1 MCLCYNCEVIS
12 LLHRVTW
19 AAIYWDTLNRQCRF
33 NKMAGRI
40 SASKEA
46 LLFLIVHFDAD
57 QCEKNEWTMWTPW
70 EMGSTHVVKSGRW
83 FLISQVI
90 TLNMPHAQKPCEIWF
105 LLIHEGRAV
114 EGLIAVSKGS
124 SEHVWNAYIFDSY
137 PGPSFSWE
145 AVATVSSMLGWVL
158 EWWAAPATWGSLL
171 LALS

>member
-1 MCLCYNCEVIS
+1 MKSYRCFIAWHGQQSIE
-12 LLHRVTW
+12 
-19 AAIYWDTLNRQCRF
+19 TLW
-33 NKMAGRI
+33 I
-40 SASKEA
+40 DSADSTKWLGEFLPA
-46 LLFLIVHFDAD
+46 KRHCFFLIVHFDAD

-124 SEHVWNAYIFDSY
+124 SEHVWNAYIFWLLSWSFVHLRSGCHRFFNAGMSSRVMSCTSY
-137 PGPSFSWE
+137 MS
-145 AVATVSSMLGWVL
+145 
-158 EWWAAPATWGSLL
+158 SLL

>member
-1 MCLCYNCEVIS
+1 MKSYRCFIAWHVQQSIETLCI
-12 LLHRVTW
+12 
-19 AAIYWDTLNRQCRF
+19 D
-33 NKMAGRI
+33 
-40 SASKEA
+40 SADSTKWLGE
-46 LLFLIVHFDAD
+46 FLPAKRHCFFIVHFDAD
-57 QCEKNEWTMWTPW
+57 QCEKNEWTMWPPW

-124 SEHVWNAYIFDSY
+124 SEHVWNAYILDSY